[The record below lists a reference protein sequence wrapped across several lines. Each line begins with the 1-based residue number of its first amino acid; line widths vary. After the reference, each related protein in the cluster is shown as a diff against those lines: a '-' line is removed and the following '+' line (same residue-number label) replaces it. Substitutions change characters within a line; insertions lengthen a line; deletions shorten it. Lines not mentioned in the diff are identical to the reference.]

1 MKKLRILDQKNYTDD
16 MPIIERYSVRG
27 IIVRDGRIAMQQ
39 GGEGQYK
46 ILGGGMD
53 VGETIEQTLIREV
66 REESGLI
73 VIPDS
78 IIEIGEIEEK
88 RQDRFE
94 HEKIYH
100 CHSLFFFC
108 DAREEMT
115 ETSMTLSEMEKG
127 FHLEWATPEEII
139 SGNQRFVDQPWIDRD
154 TVFVRM
160 LFEGQ
165 FESIKH
171 IDWK

>member
-88 RQDRFE
+88 QIGRA
-94 HEKIYH
+94 H
-100 CHSLFFFC
+100 
-108 DAREEMT
+108 
-115 ETSMTLSEMEKG
+115 
-127 FHLEWATPEEII
+127 
-139 SGNQRFVDQPWIDRD
+139 V
-154 TVFVRM
+154 
-160 LFEGQ
+160 
-165 FESIKH
+165 
-171 IDWK
+171 